1 MKTTEIS
8 MCVKCN
14 QDNFP
19 YYNTKDIDE
28 KNFNK
33 EYVASE
39 DMKMFFK
46 GLNNL
51 NKQQNDKYSNDP
63 DNVDISPIV
72 NCKYYDLN
80 TFENHKIDDKSL
92 SILHLNIGSLGAHKE
107 ELETILTKINLKFDI
122 IGISETK
129 IKEDEKPNYDIT
141 MTGYKEFSVPTEA
154 SKGGVILY
162 ISNKFKTKPRKDLDK
177 IMNKSRVLESV
188 FAEIVVPGKK
198 NIVIGCVYRHPSM
211 ILKDFNE
218 NYLDPLMDKLNDE
231 KNTFL
236 LGDFNVD
243 LMKSDEDE
251 NTSTYFDILTS
262 NLFVPHIIQPT
273 RITPHSK
280 TLIDNIFSNVPNFS
294 QAESGNLTLS
304 ISDHLAQFLLIP
316 LDTCFKPPKI
326 IMYKRDTKNFDRE
339 NFFLDLLSIE
349 WDEILEIGK
358 EDPNISFQRYYSTIN
373 NLIDKYM
380 PLKKMSMKEIKQQQK
395 PWITAEILKS
405 INQRDKMHKKWL
417 DEKNA
422 DTKKVYHTQ
431 YKDFRNKI
439 RDDIKASKKEY
450 FVDFFSKNALN
461 IKGTWNGIKSI
472 IHISSKKKTQSHSLL
487 VDKKLISDPKAVA
500 EKFND
505 YFSSIASNLQKKIRY
520 FGNDFSYFLKR
531 ENPNTFFIR
540 PTNITEVIN
549 NINDLN
555 SNKAVGPAS
564 LPTNIFHLI
573 KFSVAEPLV
582 QIINLSLEKGIY
594 IDVLKVS
601 KVIPIF
607 KDKGSDLDHTNFRP
621 ISLLSNINKII
632 EKIMHERLYSFLEVH
647 HCIYQLQFGFRNGHS
662 TTHALL
668 DMTEEIR
675 KHIDNNKFA
684 VGVFIDLQK
693 AFDTVDHEILLQK
706 LHHYGIRGTANNW
719 FRSYLTNRQQFVSID
734 GENSTLKPMSHG
746 VPQGSVL
753 GPLLFLIYINDLHNA
768 IKYSKTRH
776 FADDTN
782 LLIANSSM
790 KKIKK
795 QLNIDLK
802 ILTAWLKAN
811 KISLNASKTEILI
824 FRHPNKPITYD
835 PIIKLDGN
843 RIYPSKYV
851 KYLGILI
858 DPHLTWKYHVKSL
871 SPKLTRAA
879 GMLRKIRHYVPEITL
894 KSIYHAIFSSIMNY
908 GSQIWGQNKNDHI
921 KRIIKLQD
929 RAIRVLNFAD
939 YRAPTSELYK
949 KSGILK
955 FEDSIKIDNF
965 LYVHNSLNN
974 RLPSCLNKQFKYMK
988 IQTEQNTRNAKLLNT
1003 KESLIELPKSRTTYY
1018 GIQSITDQSARIW
1031 NYMQITQASLNLHQS
1046 SRNVCK
1052 EKIKNLLV
1060 ETY

>member
-1 MKTTEIS
+1 
-8 MCVKCN
+8 
-14 QDNFP
+14 
-19 YYNTKDIDE
+19 
-28 KNFNK
+28 
-33 EYVASE
+33 
-39 DMKMFFK
+39 
-46 GLNNL
+46 
-51 NKQQNDKYSNDP
+51 
-63 DNVDISPIV
+63 
-72 NCKYYDLN
+72 
-80 TFENHKIDDKSL
+80 
-92 SILHLNIGSLGAHKE
+92 
-107 ELETILTKINLKFDI
+107 
-122 IGISETK
+122 
-129 IKEDEKPNYDIT
+129 
-141 MTGYKEFSVPTEA
+141 
-154 SKGGVILY
+154 
-162 ISNKFKTKPRKDLDK
+162 
-177 IMNKSRVLESV
+177 
-188 FAEIVVPGKK
+188 
-198 NIVIGCVYRHPSM
+198 
-211 ILKDFNE
+211 
-218 NYLDPLMDKLNDE
+218 
-231 KNTFL
+231 
-236 LGDFNVD
+236 
-243 LMKSDEDE
+243 
-251 NTSTYFDILTS
+251 
-262 NLFVPHIIQPT
+262 
-273 RITPHSK
+273 
-280 TLIDNIFSNVPNFS
+280 
-294 QAESGNLTLS
+294 
-304 ISDHLAQFLLIP
+304 
-316 LDTCFKPPKI
+316 
-326 IMYKRDTKNFDRE
+326 
-339 NFFLDLLSIE
+339 
-349 WDEILEIGK
+349 
-358 EDPNISFQRYYSTIN
+358 
-373 NLIDKYM
+373 
-380 PLKKMSMKEIKQQQK
+380 
-395 PWITAEILKS
+395 
-405 INQRDKMHKKWL
+405 
-417 DEKNA
+417 
-422 DTKKVYHTQ
+422 
-431 YKDFRNKI
+431 
-439 RDDIKASKKEY
+439 
-450 FVDFFSKNALN
+450 
-461 IKGTWNGIKSI
+461 
-472 IHISSKKKTQSHSLL
+472 
-487 VDKKLISDPKAVA
+487 
-500 EKFND
+500 
-505 YFSSIASNLQKKIRY
+505 
-520 FGNDFSYFLKR
+520 
-531 ENPNTFFIR
+531 
-540 PTNITEVIN
+540 
-549 NINDLN
+549 
-555 SNKAVGPAS
+555 
-564 LPTNIFHLI
+564 
-573 KFSVAEPLV
+573 
-582 QIINLSLEKGIY
+582 
-594 IDVLKVS
+594 
-601 KVIPIF
+601 
-607 KDKGSDLDHTNFRP
+607 
-621 ISLLSNINKII
+621 
-632 EKIMHERLYSFLEVH
+632 
-647 HCIYQLQFGFRNGHS
+647 
-662 TTHALL
+662 
-668 DMTEEIR
+668 
-675 KHIDNNKFA
+675 
-684 VGVFIDLQK
+684 
-693 AFDTVDHEILLQK
+693 
-706 LHHYGIRGTANNW
+706 
-719 FRSYLTNRQQFVSID
+719 
-734 GENSTLKPMSHG
+734 MSHG